1 MGFLR
6 VNHPQSFRLKSKI
19 QNSRSIQLLIYSLF
33 SFFLQTSWEY
43 YWWFN
48 REWNR
53 RLDKKRF
60 NQSYHPDEG
69 NCYQDCIKSKLGLI
83 YQNRRL
89 KAKRKQMLS
98 RGLFG
103 RVFFVGSTR
112 VMGSLNI
119 FNFPAKKLR
128 KIRGL

>member
-33 SFFLQTSWEY
+33 SFFCRLLGNITDDSIANETEDWTRKDLIRVTIQT
-43 YWWFN
+43 
-48 REWNR
+48 
-53 RLDKKRF
+53 K
-60 NQSYHPDEG
+60 G
-69 NCYQDCIKSKLGLI
+69 IAITICIKSKLALI

-103 RVFFVGSTR
+103 RVFCRLDSCYGQFKHFQFSRQKT
-112 VMGSLNI
+112 
-119 FNFPAKKLR
+119 
-128 KIRGL
+128 